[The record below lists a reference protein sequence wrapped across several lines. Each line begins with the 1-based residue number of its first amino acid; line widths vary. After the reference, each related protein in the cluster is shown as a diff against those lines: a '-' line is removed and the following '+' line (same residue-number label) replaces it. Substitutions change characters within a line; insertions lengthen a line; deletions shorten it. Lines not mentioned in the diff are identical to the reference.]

1 VKFEEWNEIA
11 ELIGIAAVVGSL
23 IFVGLQMKQA
33 QEIGNAER
41 RMMRVANEIEV
52 QNAINEYGDIWV
64 RGLTGQ
70 DLSETET
77 VIFVNLV
84 LTKSSYHQHLSG
96 AAQNLGADYGEQ
108 VQVRELALFLY
119 SNPGARTVWIS
130 KQEETRKANPLLVT
144 TSRPDLHFAGQV
156 QSALAKLD
164 EAQY

>member
-1 VKFEEWNEIA
+1 MKSRDWKDIA
-11 ELIGIAAVVGSL
+11 ELIGITAIVASL

-52 QNAINEYGDIWV
+52 QNAINEHVDIWV
-64 RGLTGQ
+64 TGLSGQ
-70 DLSETET
+70 ELSETET

-84 LTKSSYHQHLSG
+84 LTKSSYHQHLSR

-108 VQVRELALFLY
+108 AQVREMALFLY
-119 SNPGARTVWIS
+119 ANSAARAVWVS
-130 KQEETRKANPLLVT
+130 KQEQTRKANPLMVT
-144 TSRPDLHFAGQV
+144 ARRPSLHFADQV
-156 QSALAKLD
+156 QSALTTLD